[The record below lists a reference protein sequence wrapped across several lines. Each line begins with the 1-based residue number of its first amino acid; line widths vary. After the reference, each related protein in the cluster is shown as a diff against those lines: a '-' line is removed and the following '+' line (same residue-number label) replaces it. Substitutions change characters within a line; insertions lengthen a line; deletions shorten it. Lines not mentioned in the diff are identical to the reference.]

1 MQQAQFKIVFTGE
14 LMPGMPLEAVKA
26 NLAVLFKTD
35 PSKVERL
42 FSDQAAV
49 IKSKLSSQE
58 ADKYIGA
65 LHRAGARA
73 YKEPEHTTPTLS
85 LVQTDEELAAAQG
98 DKPPAA
104 LMTCPKCGHAQSQA
118 NECSTCGIIIE
129 KYLARQAQLHESV
142 APQGASAT
150 VSPYAPPSA
159 NVSEAMPRHGDLKP
173 FSVTG
178 RIGRLRY
185 LAWSLVIMFA
195 ATGLFGV
202 AAIMMAISSTMG
214 LICMGL
220 IGIGMLV
227 VSVQIGVQR
236 LHDFGW
242 SGWLILL
249 NLVPVLGSLFPFVM
263 LLMPGSRE
271 VNRYGSPPPP
281 NSRSVKIL
289 AALWLLLIIS
299 GLVAALTIPALVEM
313 RQGAGF

>member
-129 KYLARQAQLHESV
+129 KYLARQAQLHESA

-150 VSPYAPPSA
+150 VLPYAPPSA

-185 LAWSLVIMFA
+185 LAWSLVIMVA

>member
-1 MQQAQFKIVFTGE
+1 MQEAQFKIVFTGE
-14 LMPGMPLEAVKA
+14 PLPNMPLDAVKA

-42 FSDQAAV
+42 FTGQAAV

-58 ADKYIGA
+58 ADKYVGA

-73 YKEPEHTTPTLS
+73 FKEPELSIPDLS
-85 LVQTDEELAAAQG
+85 LVQTDEELAAAQA
-98 DKPPAA
+98 DNPPAA
-104 LMTCPKCGHAQSQA
+104 LMTCPKCGHAQSQTS
-118 NECSTCGIIIE
+118 ECSACGIIIE
-129 KYLARQAQLHESV
+129 KYLARQAQLRDNA
-142 APQGASAT
+142 APQSAT
-150 VSPYAPPSA
+150 MSPYAPPSA
-159 NVSEAMPRHGDLKP
+159 NVSEAMPPHGELKP

-195 ATGLFGV
+195 ATCLFGV
-202 AAIMMAISSTMG
+202 AAIIMAISSTAG

-263 LLMPGSRE
+263 LLMPGNRE

-299 GLVAALTIPALVEM
+299 GLIAALTIPALVEM

>member
-14 LMPGMPLEAVKA
+14 LMPDMPLEAVKA

-42 FSDQAAV
+42 FSGQAAV

-73 YKEPEHTTPTLS
+73 YKEPEHTSPTLS

-98 DKPPAA
+98 DNPPAA
-104 LMTCPKCGHAQSQA
+104 LMTCPKCGHTQSHA

-202 AAIMMAISSTMG
+202 AAIMTAISSTMG

-299 GLVAALTIPALVEM
+299 GLVAALTIPALVKM

>member
-129 KYLARQAQLHESV
+129 KYLARQARLHESA

-185 LAWSLVIMFA
+185 LAWSLVIMVA

>member
-14 LMPGMPLEAVKA
+14 LMPDMPLEEVKA

-42 FSDQAAV
+42 FSGQAAV

-58 ADKYIGA
+58 A
-65 LHRAGARA
+65 
-73 YKEPEHTTPTLS
+73 
-85 LVQTDEELAAAQG
+85 
-98 DKPPAA
+98 AA
-104 LMTCPKCGHAQSQA
+104 LMTCPKCGHAQSHA

-129 KYLARQAQLHESV
+129 KYLARQARLHESA

-202 AAIMMAISSTMG
+202 AAIMTAISSTMG